1 MRIELIITTVT
12 KPPSVPPAMA
22 AIGELVRPE
31 LIGVA
36 GKVDAPGVDN
46 GLELVDSLEGVDVM
60 IFELDES
67 FNGFEVLDE
76 LGEVDVI
83 VFELDEPMRL
93 ADMEELL
100 VEAALDDEDDDNEAE
115 PSKTLNR
122 PE

>member
-12 KPPSVPPAMA
+12 KPPTVPPAMT
-22 AIGELVRPE
+22 AIGELVRLE

-46 GLELVDSLEGVDVM
+46 GLELVGSLEGVDVM

-93 ADMEELL
+93 ADMEELS